1 MATSVGYATLQV
13 IPSARGFG
21 AALESQVAPSM
32 AGAGSSAGKTFGDSF
47 KSIAGP
53 LAAAVTAAAIGG
65 FAKSAISAASDLN
78 ETITKTEQIF
88 GTTSGAILE
97 WSKNSATALGQSRQ
111 QALDA
116 ASTFAIFG
124 KSAGLSGDDLTG
136 FSTKLVGLSADFSSF
151 FNASPEESITAIGA
165 ALRGESE
172 PIRKFGVLLND
183 SVLKQ
188 EALKL
193 GLIKTTSE
201 ALTPQARALA
211 AYQVIMNQTKD
222 AQGDFQRTADGVANS
237 SRSVSARFTDL
248 KSVIGASLLPVVKQ
262 LLNFAGLLITGFLAI
277 PGPVKVFIA
286 TFAGLVTTFILVKKA
301 ILATKAAMLLLN
313 TAMKA
318 NVVLLI
324 VSAVVAL
331 GVAMVAAYKKSET
344 FRKIVNDVFRAVAKV
359 VGTVIG
365 YIIGFLS
372 SMVKAWTA
380 SMKAVLTLLSK
391 LPKVGGFAK
400 KALAGLDSLTGGLDD
415 LAKNAKGMVT
425 GLTANLKDELPKSTK
440 VAGKDAADALAL
452 TAGDFNL
459 AGADLGAAAAAGAA
473 SGVAKTKAQLT
484 KDLTKGIGS
493 AFIKAVQGTSD
504 QIKSSFEKLAVDV
517 KATGSKKLI
526 KAVADTQKKILDLTS
541 KRDVL
546 RDVYAEAKS
555 SLADLKKEAASYVKT
570 VADSVIATGNISTS
584 KSFGS
589 ITRNLT
595 KSVQRAKDFALVIA
609 QLKSSGLNNTAL
621 GQLIDAGPA
630 ASLKAAQGLLASGS
644 VGINTINSLQAELA
658 AQGNAIGSTISGSIY
673 DAAIADAE
681 KVVKTIG
688 DELTSIEKQIVS
700 VASKFATEL
709 AKIGKIPAPAWLKDL
724 SAATNYTIKTP
735 VAPKS
740 PVTATTKTA
749 TSQGSTGSNVVVNN
763 YNPVAEKTSVTVSN
777 TLTRLALL
785 GIG

>member
-188 EALKL
+188 EDLKL

>member
-13 IPSARGFG
+13 IPSAKGFG
-21 AALESQVAPSM
+21 AALESQVAPGMSG
-32 AGAGSSAGKTFGDSF
+32 AGASAGKSFGNSF

-53 LAAAVTAAAIGG
+53 LAAAASAAAIGG
-65 FAKSAISAASDLN
+65 FAKSAISAASGLN
-78 ETITKTEQIF
+78 ETISKTGQIF
-88 GTTSGAILE
+88 GGSSGAILE

-116 ASTFAIFG
+116 ASTFAIVG
-124 KSAGLSGDDLTG
+124 KGAGLSGEDLTG

-151 FNASPEESITAIGA
+151 FDSSPEEAITAIGA

-172 PIRKFGVLLND
+172 PIRRFGVLMND

-188 EALKL
+188 EALKM

-201 ALTPQARALA
+201 ALTPQAKALA
-211 AYQVIMNQTKD
+211 SYQVIMNQTKD

-248 KSVIGASLLPVVKQ
+248 KAVIGASLLPVVKQ
-262 LLNFAGLLITGFLAI
+262 LLNFAGLLIQGFLAI
-277 PGPVKVFIA
+277 PGPVKIFIA
-286 TFAGLVTTFILVKKA
+286 TFGGLIATFILVKKA

-324 VSAVVAL
+324 VSAVIAL

-344 FRKIVNDVFRAVAKV
+344 FRKIVNDVFRAVAKI

-365 YIIGFLS
+365 YVIGLIS
-372 SMVKAWTA
+372 SMVKAWTLG
-380 SMKAVLTLLSK
+380 MKSVLTLLSK

-400 KALAGLDSLTGGLDD
+400 KALAGIDSLTGGLDS

-425 GLTANLKDELPKSTK
+425 GLTAGLKDEIPKAATDG
-440 VAGKDAADALAL
+440 GKAAADALKL
-452 TAGDFNL
+452 AGGEFNL

-493 AFIKAVQGTSD
+493 AFIKAVQGTSE
-504 QIKSSFEKLAVDV
+504 QVKSAFEKLAEDV

-526 KAVADTQKKILDLTS
+526 SAVADTQKKILALVG

-546 RDVYAEAKS
+546 RDVYSEAKS
-555 SLADLKKEAASYVKT
+555 SLADLKKEAADYVKT
-570 VADSVIATGNISTS
+570 VADSVVATGNISES
-584 KSFGS
+584 KSFSS
-589 ITRNLT
+589 IVRNLT
-595 KSVQRAKDFALVIA
+595 ESVSVAKQFSSVIA
-609 QLKSSGLNNTAL
+609 SLKSSGLNNTAL
-621 GQLIDAGPA
+621 GQLVSAGPE
-630 ASLKAAQGLLASGS
+630 ASLKAAQSLLASGS
-644 VGINTINSLQAELA
+644 VGIETINSLQAELA
-658 AQGNAIGSTISGSIY
+658 AQGEAIGSTISGSIY
-673 DAAIADAE
+673 DAAIADGE
-681 KVVKTIG
+681 KVVKAIG
-688 DELTSIEKQIVS
+688 DELTTIENQIVS
-700 VASKFATEL
+700 VAAAFAKEL

-724 SAATNYTIKTP
+724 TAATKYTVKAP

-740 PVTATTKTA
+740 PVTTSAKTGTA
-749 TSQGSTGSNVVVNN
+749 TSKTGSTVTVNN
-763 YNPVAEKTSVTVSN
+763 YNPVAEPSSVTTSK
-777 TLTRLALL
+777 TLTKLAIL

>member
-1 MATSVGYATLQV
+1 MANVGYATLQV

-21 AALESQVAPSM
+21 AALESQVAPGMSG
-32 AGAGSSAGKTFGDSF
+32 AGASAGKSFGNSF

-65 FAKSAISAASDLN
+65 FAKSAITAASGLN
-78 ETITKTEQIF
+78 ETISKTGQIF
-88 GTTSGAILE
+88 GDSSGAILE

-151 FNASPEESITAIGA
+151 FDASPDEAITAIGA

-211 AYQVIMNQTKD
+211 AYEVIMNQTKD

-237 SRSVSARFTDL
+237 SRSVTARFTDL
-248 KSVIGASLLPVVKQ
+248 KSVIGTALLPVVKQ

-277 PGPVKVFIA
+277 PGPVKIFIA

-313 TAMKA
+313 TAMKG

-372 SMVKAWTA
+372 SMVKSFTA
-380 SMKAVLTLLSK
+380 GIKTILTVLSK

-400 KALAGLDSLTGGLDD
+400 KALAGLDGLTGGLDD

-452 TAGDFNL
+452 ASGDFNL

-473 SGVAKTKAQLT
+473 AGVKKTKAQLT

-493 AFIKAVQGTSD
+493 SFIKAVQGTSD
-504 QIKSSFEKLAVDV
+504 QVKSAFEKLAVDV

-609 QLKSSGLNNTAL
+609 QLKNSGLNNTAL

-658 AQGNAIGSTISGSIY
+658 AQGNAIGSSISGSIY
-673 DAAIADAE
+673 DAAIKDAE

-700 VASKFATEL
+700 VAAAFAKEL
-709 AKIGKIPAPAWLKDL
+709 AKIEKIPAPAWLKDF

-740 PVTATTKTA
+740 PTTATTKTA
-749 TSQGSTGSNVVVNN
+749 ASTGSTGSNVVVNN
-763 YNPVAEKTSVTVSN
+763 YNPVAEKTSVTISN